1 MQHLEMFSFLYVQF
15 QCGLVVS
22 SKLHL
27 AFDVLPVGPLLVV
40 VCAVSNLVVPAQ
52 VDERRRRGVDDLG
65 FHITLPATRRG
76 WRARWLVGLHTQ
88 Q

>member
-27 AFDVLPVGPLLVV
+27 ALDVLPVGPLLVAV
-40 VCAVSNLVVPAQ
+40 RAVSNLVVPAQ

-65 FHITLPATRRG
+65 FHITL
-76 WRARWLVGLHTQ
+76 LVSGHSDRMSGCPLGVELT
-88 Q
+88 

>member
-27 AFDVLPVGPLLVV
+27 ALDVLPVV
-40 VCAVSNLVVPAQ
+40 VCAVSNLVAPAQ
-52 VDERRRRGVDDLG
+52 VDERRRRDVDDLG

-88 Q
+88 QRCA

>member
-27 AFDVLPVGPLLVV
+27 AFDVLPVRFTFPRMNKIILRF
-40 VCAVSNLVVPAQ
+40 VPAQ
-52 VDERRRRGVDDLG
+52 VDKRRRRGVDDLG